1 MRPASILV
9 VDDHEDTRDF
19 LEFLLRTEGYEL
31 TMAADGEQATALYR
45 RRPTDVVLL
54 DIFLPHKDGIQT
66 ILELRREFPDV
77 AIIAMSAD
85 GSFGRQNALARAR
98 EAGALYTIR
107 KPLEPWVLLR
117 AIEGLVMGRRA
128 KRPVPR
134 LKAVS

>member
-9 VDDHEDTRDF
+9 VDDHEVTRDF

-31 TMAADGEQATALYR
+31 TMAADGEQAAALYR
-45 RRPTDVVLL
+45 RHPTDVVLL

-66 ILELRREFPDV
+66 ILELRGEFPDV

-98 EAGALYTIR
+98 DA
-107 KPLEPWVLLR
+107 
-117 AIEGLVMGRRA
+117 GRRTRRSREWNRCRRA
-128 KRPVPR
+128 ARCAVRSVRGSRCRHPVVHDR
-134 LKAVS
+134 